1 MSIATTGSPRPA
13 LKRITA
19 FGPLVLVGI
28 GLAAQGSTFPGLSAA
43 WPAWAALAANGLA
56 AAWLAVT
63 LLRGR
68 FRTEGD
74 TTAATRAG
82 AAAAP
87 ERPATFEE
95 IAPKLAEAL
104 GLWHRHLQT
113 AQAQTRDATG
123 KLLNGF
129 VSIIQQLDQIIETG
143 AAQAAG
149 NGEDARARVLSD
161 AEADLKALLGSLD
174 EVLHSKDRVLG
185 TIRELDGASKGL
197 LGLADVV
204 ESIARQTNLLA
215 LNAAIEAARAGR
227 AGAGFSVVAGE
238 VRRLSAESGSMGKQ
252 IGEQVRSFGAQ
263 VDTTL
268 QDASRQAEHD
278 RVVLDA
284 NEQRVRTVIGR
295 VGEAV
300 ESLNRRA
307 DDTRELSQSIRAEV
321 EAMMVA
327 FQFQDRVSQI
337 IDQVLRAVEGIAGHI
352 EQASRSRR
360 LPSDEAWQ
368 RTLVSGYSTE
378 EQQSNHS
385 ADEPGAKAPS
395 KASEVTF
402 F

>member
-1 MSIATTGSPRPA
+1 MRITMTDNSRPA
-13 LKRITA
+13 RKHAAA
-19 FGPLVLVGI
+19 FVPLILVGLA
-28 GLAAQGSTFPGLSAA
+28 LAAQGASFPGTTAA

-56 AAWLAVT
+56 AAWLAAT
-63 LLRGR
+63 LAWGR
-68 FRTEGD
+68 AD
-74 TTAATRAG
+74 TDDEPTAATRTG
-82 AAAAP
+82 AAGSP
-87 ERPATFEE
+87 GQPATFEAV
-95 IAPKLAEAL
+95 APRLAEAL

-129 VSIIQQLDQIIETG
+129 VSIIQQLDRIIETG

-149 NGEDARARVLSD
+149 NGDDARARVLSD

-278 RVVLDA
+278 RVALDT

-300 ESLNRRA
+300 ETLNRRA

-337 IDQVLRAVEGIAGHI
+337 IDQVLQAVEGISGHI
-352 EQASRSRR
+352 EQASRTRR
-360 LPSDEAWQ
+360 LPSDEDWQ
-368 RTLVSGYSTE
+368 HTLASGYSTA
-378 EQQSNHS
+378 EQQSNHA
-385 ADEPGAKAPS
+385 ADGPGATAPA